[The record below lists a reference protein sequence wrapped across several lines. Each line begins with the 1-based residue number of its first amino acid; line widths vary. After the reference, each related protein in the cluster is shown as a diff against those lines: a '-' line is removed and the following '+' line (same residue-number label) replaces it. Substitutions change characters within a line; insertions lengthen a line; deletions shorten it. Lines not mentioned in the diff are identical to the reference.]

1 MERSLMV
8 AESSWLKKAV
18 DVHVL
23 EAAANP
29 DHEAEIVQDPSP
41 DQDHDLLD
49 APDPQLPGDHA
60 PDPNLVIAEEQ
71 DPDLATE
78 DRGPWKGKTV
88 QAKDRLPEA
97 EVELQ
102 KEAGPDPDLRIEKTG
117 MEINRI
123 TKI

>member
-1 MERSLMV
+1 MGV

-18 DVHVL
+18 DDHVL

-29 DHEAEIVQDPSP
+29 DHEAEIVQDPNP
-41 DQDHDLLD
+41 GQDHDLLD

-60 PDPNLVIAEEQ
+60 PDPNL
-71 DPDLATE
+71 ATE

-88 QAKDRLPEA
+88 QAKDRLPEV
-97 EVELQ
+97 EVVLQ
-102 KEAGPDPDLRIEKTG
+102 KEAGPDLNLKKERIE
-117 MEINRI
+117 METNPI

>member
-71 DPDLATE
+71 DPDLVTE

-88 QAKDRLPEA
+88 QAKDRLPEV
-97 EVELQ
+97 EVVLQ
-102 KEAGPDPDLRIEKTG
+102 KEAGPDLNLKTERIE
-117 MEINRI
+117 METNPI

>member
-29 DHEAEIVQDPSP
+29 DHEAEIVPDPSP

-49 APDPQLPGDHA
+49 AHDPQLPGDHA

-71 DPDLATE
+71 DPDLVTE
-78 DRGPWKGKTV
+78 DRGPWKGKMV

-97 EVELQ
+97 EVVHQ
-102 KEAGPDPDLRIEKTG
+102 KEAGPDLNLRTERTG
-117 MEINRI
+117 METNPI

>member
-18 DVHVL
+18 DDHVL

-29 DHEAEIVQDPSP
+29 DHEAEIVQDPNP
-41 DQDHDLLD
+41 GQDHDLLD

-88 QAKDRLPEA
+88 QAKDRLPEV
-97 EVELQ
+97 EVVLQ
-102 KEAGPDPDLRIEKTG
+102 KEAGPDLNPKTERIE
-117 MEINRI
+117 METNPI